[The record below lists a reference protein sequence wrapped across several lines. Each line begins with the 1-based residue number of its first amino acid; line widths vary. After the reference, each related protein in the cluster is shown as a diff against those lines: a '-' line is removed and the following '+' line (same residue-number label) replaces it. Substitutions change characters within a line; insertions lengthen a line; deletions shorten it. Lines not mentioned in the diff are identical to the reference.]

1 MIDIVIFKND
11 KEFFVALLKN
21 PNWVDN
27 IKNIFMDGFKKD
39 LKCINSFLQFI
50 KNDTHVIKYRLFGI
64 ENNLIIFFAFLS
76 HTEKIF
82 RFKNKVEFY
91 KKYSEIE
98 YNNTIN
104 EMNIVK
110 IKHYIFNICRN
121 QDKIYKGVGSK
132 ILEKF
137 YNYLKKQ
144 NITEIYLCP
153 QYKYFENYYKKSDY
167 VILKNLCKNSKN
179 KFHPVMIKYL

>member
-1 MIDIVIFKND
+1 MPHLKKKLTLPNVTLLAVTSVEIEQHQIALKISSHNI
-11 KEFFVALLKN
+11 EFGAVKLLS
-21 PNWVDN
+21 P
-27 IKNIFMDGFKKD
+27 
-39 LKCINSFLQFI
+39 SPP
-50 KNDTHVIKYRLFGI
+50 
-64 ENNLIIFFAFLS
+64 E
-76 HTEKIF
+76 
-82 RFKNKVEFY
+82 
-91 KKYSEIE
+91 KKYSDIE

-110 IKHYIFNICRN
+110 IKNYIFNICRN

-153 QYKYFENYYKKSDY
+153 QYKYFENYIQNFFLNYKKLVS
-167 VILKNLCKNSKN
+167 
-179 KFHPVMIKYL
+179 F